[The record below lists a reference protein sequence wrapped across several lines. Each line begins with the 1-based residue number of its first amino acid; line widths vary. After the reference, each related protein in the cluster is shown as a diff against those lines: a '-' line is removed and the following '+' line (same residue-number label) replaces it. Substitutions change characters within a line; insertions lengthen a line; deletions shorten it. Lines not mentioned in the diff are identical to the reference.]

1 MKANKTLTEKAL
13 LFQRLKKRWS
23 KLPTNMVFDLVMN
36 HEINEKALDNNR
48 HINLR
53 REIANARKK
62 NTNG

>member
-53 REIANARKK
+53 RDIANARKK